1 MMYRKFTADALFTG
15 YEFLTGGEVLV
26 TDEYG
31 KITEIVSGS
40 GISDAEHFNGTL
52 SPGFINAHCHLEL
65 SWMKNL
71 IPRKTGMIDFLIGV
85 MQKPRLPANE
95 INKAIVDAEQQMLNS
110 GIIAVGDICNTSLTV
125 PQKKDGNIYYHNFI
139 EAMGFVEAF
148 ANQRF
153 DQAVKVFN
161 DFASLYP
168 LPVSCNSIV
177 PHSPYSVSQKLFKK
191 IVSFPGNQLLSIH
204 NQEHA
209 SENEF
214 FMEGT
219 GDFHRLLQVIGVD
232 SSFHKG
238 SGKTS
243 LQHYL
248 PWFMNNQKIILVH
261 NVETGREDLTFINDM
276 KLKGLECW
284 LCLCPNANLFI
295 NDKLPDLLL
304 ISRYSENI
312 IVGTDS
318 LASNSQLNI
327 LEELKTLHVAFP
339 SFAIRDLLRWA
350 TVNGAKALNI
360 EEEAG
365 SFEKGK
371 QPGIV
376 LIKGL
381 SPGSI
386 MQDAVSSRIL

>member
-1 MMYRKFTADALFTG
+1 
-15 YEFLTGGEVLV
+15 
-26 TDEYG
+26 
-31 KITEIVSGS
+31 
-40 GISDAEHFNGTL
+40 
-52 SPGFINAHCHLEL
+52 
-65 SWMKNL
+65 
-71 IPRKTGMIDFLIGV
+71 
-85 MQKPRLPANE
+85 
-95 INKAIVDAEQQMLNS
+95 
-110 GIIAVGDICNTSLTV
+110 
-125 PQKKDGNIYYHNFI
+125 
-139 EAMGFVEAF
+139 
-148 ANQRF
+148 
-153 DQAVKVFN
+153 
-161 DFASLYP
+161 
-168 LPVSCNSIV
+168 
-177 PHSPYSVSQKLFKK
+177 
-191 IVSFPGNQLLSIH
+191 
-204 NQEHA
+204 
-209 SENEF
+209 
-214 FMEGT
+214 
-219 GDFHRLLQVIGVD
+219 
-232 SSFHKG
+232 
-238 SGKTS
+238 
-243 LQHYL
+243 
-248 PWFMNNQKIILVH
+248 MNNQKIILVH